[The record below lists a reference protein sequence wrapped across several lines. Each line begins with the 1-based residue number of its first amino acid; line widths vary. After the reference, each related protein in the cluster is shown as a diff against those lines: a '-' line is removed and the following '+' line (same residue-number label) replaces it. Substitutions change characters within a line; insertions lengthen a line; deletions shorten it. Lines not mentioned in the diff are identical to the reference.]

1 MSVIAPVNCT
11 DLQPTSGTVLTQT
24 ACTTS
29 GDTIKG
35 SRRLLL
41 VVENQSSAA
50 KQFTVTSQADKQGRT
65 SHITQQSLS
74 ATTNYAALFE
84 DEGWLDSGGDLNVLA
99 EATDIKVTGAFNF
112 VK

>member
-1 MSVIAPVNCT
+1 MATLTPVNCV
-11 DLQPTSGTVLTQT
+11 DLQPTAGTLLTQQ

-29 GDTIKG
+29 GDALKG
-35 SRRLLL
+35 SRRMLL

-50 KQFTVTSQADKQGRT
+50 KTLTVTSQADKQGRT
-65 SHITQQSLS
+65 SHITAQSLL

-84 DEGWLDSGGDLNVLA
+84 DEGWVDSGGDLNILA
-99 EATDIKVTGAFNF
+99 EATDIKVTGLFNF